1 MRATAGDALALHNC
15 PSPGR
20 SGAVLL
26 EYVTHGHRDNRL
38 LATLPPEMLAL
49 MDGDL
54 HQISMTQGAVIYE
67 AGAPVEDIYFPQ
79 TGMISLLVIGMDG
92 GTIEAATVGRE
103 GAVGLQ
109 RGLGAR
115 RSFTRATAQIGGR
128 FSTIRAK
135 RFEQF
140 VTDHAVLRDLIGH
153 YTELSW
159 AEAQQLAACN
169 AAHDASSR
177 LARWLLQ
184 SADRTGSERLPLT
197 QQFLAQMLAVRRT
210 TVTLLA
216 QALQRRG
223 LIKYS
228 RGHITI
234 VDRAALEQS
243 TCECYHVTRHDRLP
257 ITIGIER

>member
-1 MRATAGDALALHNC
+1 M
-15 PSPGR
+15 
-20 SGAVLL
+20 L
-26 EYVTHGHRDNRL
+26 EYVTHGHRENRL
-38 LATLPPEMLAL
+38 LAALPAEMLTV

-54 HQISMTQGAVIYE
+54 HQIAVTQGALIYE

-79 TGMISLLVIGMDG
+79 TGLISLLVVTRDG
-92 GTIEAATVGRE
+92 GSIEAATVGRE

-140 VTDHAVLRDLIGH
+140 VSDHAMLRDLIGH
-153 YTELSW
+153 YTELLC
-159 AEAQQLAACN
+159 AEAQQLAGCN

-184 SADRTGSERLPLT
+184 SADRIGSERLPLT
-197 QQFLAQMLAVRRT
+197 QEFLAQMLAVRRT

-216 QALQRRG
+216 QALQRKG

-228 RGHITI
+228 RGQITI
-234 VDRAALEQS
+234 IDRAALEQCA
-243 TCECYHVTRHDRLP
+243 CECYHVTRADKLP
-257 ITIGIER
+257 VAIGIEI